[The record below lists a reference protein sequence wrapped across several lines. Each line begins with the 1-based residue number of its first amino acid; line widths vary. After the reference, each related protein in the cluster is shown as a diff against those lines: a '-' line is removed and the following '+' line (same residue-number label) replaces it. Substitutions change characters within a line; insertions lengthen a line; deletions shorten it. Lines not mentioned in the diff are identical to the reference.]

1 MATGKTNTI
10 IIRDETKGGSSKSN
24 NVTRKDFDNNGALK
38 PKRNVTGNKRTGRP
52 RTGKSAEPNR
62 YQRLYNSTL
71 NKLTGGRWERGN
83 RFFRAAESFTQFSS
97 DVGATIIG
105 KFVVDKVIDV
115 VLETTRYLTRDAEEK
130 NSKDIL
136 RIRTGDMAIG
146 SNYKIST
153 NFFTGRVT
161 YKSNR

>member
-1 MATGKTNTI
+1 MASGKTNTI
-10 IIRDETKGGSSKSN
+10 IIKDETKGSRSN
-24 NVTRKDFDNNGALK
+24 SQNVTRKDFDASGSLK
-38 PKRNVTGNKRTGRP
+38 PKRNVMGGKRTGRP
-52 RTGKSAEPNR
+52 RAGKAAEPNK

-83 RFFRAAESFTQFSS
+83 RFFRAAESFTNFGSL
-97 DVGATIIG
+97 VGATIVG
-105 KFVVDKVIDV
+105 KFVVDKVVEV
-115 VLETTRYLTRDAEEK
+115 VMELTRDLNRESEEK
-130 NSKDIL
+130 NAKDIL